1 MKTKVEELRDEVAR
15 VTEEHAKT
23 YPSLPTVYPPE
34 LVRRAAAYA
43 REQMAQGKSLAEC
56 SQELGLPKTRL
67 HYWVYDRSK
76 RARPPGPPVGLRPVQ
91 VSSELVPVYD
101 GVPERRYV
109 VRSPAGWE
117 IRELTLPEVTELLRR
132 LA

>member
-1 MKTKVEELRDEVAR
+1 MKTKGEELRDEIAR
-15 VTEEHAKT
+15 VTEEHGRK
-23 YPSLPTVYPPE
+23 YPSMPTVFPPE
-34 LVRRAAAYA
+34 LVRRVAAYA
-43 REQMAQGKSLAEC
+43 REQMAQGKAMAEC
-56 SQELGLPKTRL
+56 SQELGLPKARL

-76 RARPPGPPVGLRPVQ
+76 RASPPGPAAVLRPVK

-109 VRSPAGWE
+109 FRSPAGWE
-117 IRELTLPEVTELLRR
+117 IRELTLEELTELLRR